1 MDGTSSRPAAS
12 RPLLLLL
19 RIAGAALLVAMAWI
33 HLDLW
38 GDGYRTIEWIGPLFV
53 VNVVAGAAM
62 ALAVLLAPERWLSAV
77 AALGALLMAGT
88 LGALFLSVW
97 VGLFGFQESTRAE
110 LFWETVW
117 VEAGG
122 TVVLALLAV
131 LALPRQRVS
140 RGGRS
145 RADRVRVR

>member
-1 MDGTSSRPAAS
+1 VDGTRSRPAAT

-38 GDGYRTIEWIGPLFV
+38 NDGYRTIDWIGPLFM
-53 VNVVAGAAM
+53 VNVVAGFAM
-62 ALAVLLAPERWLSAV
+62 ALAVLLAPQRWLSAV
-77 AALGALLMAGT
+77 AALGALLLAGT
-88 LGALFLSVW
+88 LAALCLSVW

-117 VEAGG
+117 VEAAG
-122 TVVLALLAV
+122 TVVLAALAV
-131 LALPRQRVS
+131 LALPRQRVF
-140 RGGRS
+140 RGGRN